1 MTHTIT
7 STLNPPASSPWT
19 SADVRVDFPILTSA
33 ERPVIYLD
41 NAATS
46 QKPDAVIAAT
56 TRYYKTMN
64 ANIHRGVYRL
74 SVEATDAYESARA
87 GIAAFIGAGNPREVV
102 FTRGCTEAINLVAMT
117 WGLQNLKPGSTIVL
131 TQMEHHSNIV
141 PWQLVA
147 ARTGAKIVVTPVSN
161 DGELDIGAFERLVAN
176 GAALVAVTHI
186 SNVLGTINPVQDMAR
201 IAHRHGALI
210 LVDGAQSVAH
220 MPVHVGELGCDFF
233 TFSGHKMCGPT
244 GIGALWA
251 RGELLDAMPPYQGGG
266 DMIST
271 VSFEGST
278 WNMVPHKFE
287 AGTPDIAGAIGLGAA
302 VDYLKRLEMPRIA
315 TTEADLLTYAEKAM
329 LTIPGLRLIGQ
340 ARHKAS
346 VISFMLD
353 GIHPHDIGTILD
365 QEHVAIRTGHHC
377 CQPLMDFYH
386 IPATARASLAF
397 YNTQADI
404 DALISGLR
412 RVIEVFR

>member
-1 MTHTIT
+1 MP
-7 STLNPPASSPWT
+7 TLPPKTTRTPSPPWT
-19 SADVRVDFPILTSA
+19 SLDVRADFPILYCG
-33 ERPVIYLD
+33 ERPVVYLD

-46 QKPDAVIAAT
+46 QKPDAVIAVT
-56 TRYYKTMN
+56 TRYYKSMN

-74 SVEATDAYESARA
+74 SVEATDAYESARTRT
-87 GIAAFIGAGNPREVV
+87 AAFIGARNPREVV

-117 WGLQNLKPGSTIVL
+117 WGLQNLKPGSRIVL

-141 PWQLVA
+141 PWQMVA
-147 ARTGAKIVVTPVSN
+147 ARTGAKIEVTPVTA
-161 DGELDIGAFERLVAN
+161 DGELDIAAFERLVGQ

-186 SNVLGTINPVQDMAR
+186 SNVLGTINPIAELTQ
-201 IAHRHGALI
+201 IAHRHGALM

-220 MPVHVGELGCDFF
+220 MPVDVAALDCDFF

-278 WNMVPHKFE
+278 WNVVPHKFE

-302 VDYLKRLEMPRIA
+302 IDYLTRLNMSRVAEV
-315 TTEADLLTYAEKAM
+315 EANLLSYAEKV
-329 LTIPGLRLIGQ
+329 LRTIPGLRIVGQ

-346 VISFMLD
+346 VISFLLD
-353 GIHPHDIGTILD
+353 GAHPHDIGTILD
-365 QEHVAIRTGHHC
+365 QEHIAIRTGHHC

-397 YNTQADI
+397 YNTPEDI
-404 DALISGLR
+404 DALAAGLR